1 MPDMLDPAPK
11 TRATTIGSALL
22 TGFHC
27 LVVLVVL
34 LICVGGY
41 LLGALYNILA
51 LLVFILPG
59 VGAVSRAAGALAKS
73 LELGFIRRP
82 FNRTFRK
89 YLLQCLNQWLF
100 LILALV
106 TLRLAIVP
114 VQFSRAEYRTIQF
127 ALLGATALSMV
138 FALIPHRRVR
148 ISVNAF
154 FVVGWL
160 FLGCQLVR
168 IFLPPPAAQ
177 CVVID
182 APFRGEW
189 YVFQGGRGCMINH
202 HYQIRAQRHAL
213 DLTKTKDGRQVQADQ
228 ATLQSYPAYGQALYA
243 PADGRIAKIVN
254 DRPDMPVGQT
264 DLDQIVGNQVVVDI
278 GHERFVL
285 LAHLKRGS
293 VCVSSG
299 QQVRRGQKLAECG
312 NSGNTS
318 EPHIHL
324 QVQSRAE
331 FDAGDLRTFPILFRD
346 VARVRSGQRKQL
358 QEADV
363 RANDI
368 LIAPDSQ

>member
-1 MPDMLDPAPK
+1 MPDILEPEPK
-11 TRATTIGSALL
+11 TRASTIGSALL
-22 TGFHC
+22 TGFHA
-27 LVVLVVL
+27 LAVLGAL
-34 LICVGGY
+34 LICVAGY
-41 LLGALYNILA
+41 LFGALYNILA
-51 LLVFILPG
+51 LLLFMLP
-59 VGAVSRAAGALAKS
+59 VAGAVSRLAGALVKS
-73 LELGFIRRP
+73 LELGFVRRP
-82 FNRTFRK
+82 FNRAFRK

-106 TLRLAIVP
+106 TLRLAILP
-114 VQFSRAEYRTIQF
+114 IQFSLAEYRTIQA
-127 ALLGATALSMV
+127 ALLVAAALSMI

-148 ISVNAF
+148 ISVNSF

-160 FLGCQLVR
+160 FLAIQLVR
-168 IFLPPPAAQ
+168 ILLPPPAGRG
-177 CVVID
+177 VVMD

-189 YVFQGGRGCMINH
+189 YVVQGGRSCMLNH
-202 HYQIRAQRHAL
+202 HYPIRAQRHAL
-213 DLTKTKDGRQVQADQ
+213 DLIKTKDNRQVEGEHA
-228 ATLQSYPAYGQALYA
+228 ALESYPAYGQTLVA
-243 PADGRIAKIVN
+243 PADGRIAKVVN
-254 DRPDMPVGQT
+254 DRPDMPVGKT
-264 DLDQIVGNQVVVDI
+264 DLDQIVGNHVVVDI

-324 QVQSRAE
+324 QVQSRAD

-346 VARVRSGQRKQL
+346 VARVRSGQRKQI

-363 RANDI
+363 RANDRV
-368 LIAPDSQ
+368 IAPDN